1 MKGMGGATTYPVHRD
16 KPKKRF
22 VVGDIHGAHRALL
35 QVFERSG
42 FRYETDQ
49 LICIGDVA
57 DGWSEVPQCF
67 DELLAVKDLIYIL
80 GNHDEWLYNWF
91 VFQEEPVI
99 WLTQGGR
106 QSAIAYNKYKGDRSK
121 HEMLLKHG
129 KPYHIIEDIEAG
141 VAWTKLF
148 VHGGYDWH
156 RPIGET
162 DLSDL
167 IWDRHLWESAL
178 FWKKVLPACYKCKVQ
193 DYDEVFI
200 GHTTTARVDP
210 TLKPVQASNVWNIDQ
225 GAGWEGKLTLMNIDT
240 KEYWQSD
247 LVGELYPEEKGRRG

>member
-1 MKGMGGATTYPVHRD
+1 MNKGGATTYPVQPSQ
-16 KPKKRF
+16 PKKRRF

-67 DELLAVKDLIYIL
+67 DELLAVKDMIYIL

-91 VFQEEPVI
+91 VFQHMPNVWI
-99 WLTQGGR
+99 FQGGR
-106 QSAIAYNKYKGDRSK
+106 ESVKAYREKYEGDRDK
-121 HEMLLKHG
+121 HMMLLKYA
-129 KPYHIIEDIEAG
+129 KPYHVIKDVEEGIAR
-141 VAWTKLF
+141 TKLF

-156 RPIGET
+156 RPIEET
-162 DLSDL
+162 SMRDM
-167 IWDRHLWESAL
+167 IWDRHLWQTVL
-178 FWKKVLPACYKCKVQ
+178 YWKDFEKRDFYKIK

-200 GHTTTARVDP
+200 GHTTTSRADP
-210 TLKPVQASNVWNIDQ
+210 ELKPVQASNVWNVDQ
-225 GAGWEGKLTLMNIDT
+225 GAGWEGKLTLMDIDT

-247 LVGELYPEEKGRRG
+247 LVSELYPDEKGRRG